1 MATDVG
7 YLRFIFYFGLIGL
20 ATFMTF
26 FFKAMSICTQR
37 LPQYRILF
45 IAFLVINY
53 LVWFKV
59 ATDIFLVFALF
70 LCVSAQE
77 NEEGRLIELS
87 EENQ

>member
-20 ATFMTF
+20 VAFMTF
-26 FFKAMSICTQR
+26 LNKAIAVCVKHS
-37 LPQYRILF
+37 PQYRILF

-77 NEEGRLIELS
+77 NEEGRLMELK
-87 EENQ
+87 EENA